1 MATYGWSVIPRSVRR
16 VGVRVLELLAVLLLV
31 SFGVFMLLSL
41 VPGDPAVAVLGE
53 GRAPEEYAAMRGQ
66 MGLDDPLLARY
77 LDWLGG
83 VLTGDFGRSLVPPT
97 VPVLDRLV
105 TALPVSLELALL
117 GVLMALA
124 LAIPLALWSAYH
136 EGGRIDR
143 TISAMSFG
151 LLSIP
156 SFLLALLL
164 IAGLVNS
171 LGWFPRSEWVRPT
184 ESITGNLHHAFL
196 PALTIA
202 LMEMA
207 MFTRILRNDLVT
219 TLHEDFILAAR
230 AKGMP
235 PLRIMV
241 SDALRPS
248 SFSLVTI
255 LGLSIGRLVGST
267 VIVEYLFALPG
278 MGKLIIEAAA
288 AGNYPIVQG
297 AVLLVAMIYVLSN
310 QLIDLSYGYLDPRTR
325 RARA

>member
-1 MATYGWSVIPRSVRR
+1 VLP
-16 VGVRVLELLAVLLLV
+16 RVLRKLAELAAVLMIV

-53 GRAPEEYAAMRGQ
+53 GRTPAEYAEMREK
-66 MGLDDPLLARY
+66 MGLDQPLLGRY

-83 VLTGDFGRSLVPPT
+83 VLTGDFGRSLVPPESD
-97 VPVLDRLV
+97 VLERILR
-105 TALPVSLELALL
+105 ALPVSLELAVL
-117 GVLMALA
+117 GLGMALVVA
-124 LAIPLALWSAYH
+124 VPLAMWSAYR
-136 EGGRIDR
+136 EGGRVDR
-143 TISAMSFG
+143 LISAGMFAV
-151 LLSIP
+151 LSVP
-156 SFLLALLL
+156 SFLIGLVL
-164 IAGLVNS
+164 IAVLVNG
-171 LGWFPRSEWVRPT
+171 LGLFPRAEWVRL
-184 ESITGNLHHAFL
+184 SDSVVGNLQHAFL

-219 TLHEDFILAAR
+219 TLHEDYILAAR

-267 VIVEYLFALPG
+267 LIVEYLFALPG
-278 MGKLIIEAAA
+278 MGKLVIDAANQ
-288 AGNYPIVQG
+288 GDFPMVQG
-297 AVLLVAMIYVLSN
+297 AVLLIAVVYVATN
-310 QLIDLSYGYLDPRTR
+310 TLIDTSYGWLDPRSR
-325 RARA
+325 RAHA